1 MFAIY
6 IQICLLISDYLSQIT
21 IDSQANFSSEGNKH
35 VKHSFREAVNHVMP
49 SSLCTASNGNFWSRY
64 LLPNRGLL
72 TSRNCYN
79 VRRFERKRKSK
90 NTPLLKEKKNFLQG
104 VSVSMCV
111 SVCECVH
118 ARVIKTVR
126 NYTVTGGGDDI
137 MIILNYIIHYN
148 NLVEWYSRRGR
159 LEGGKN
165 EDRGE
170 GVRKGNKKP
179 NSSTRVWARIKACK
193 R

>member
-6 IQICLLISDYLSQIT
+6 IQIRLLISDYLSQIT

-90 NTPLLKEKKNFLQG
+90 NTPLLKEKKISCRVCRCQCACPFVSAYMRELLRPLEIIPLRG
-104 VSVSMCV
+104 V
-111 SVCECVH
+111 
-118 ARVIKTVR
+118 
-126 NYTVTGGGDDI
+126 G
-137 MIILNYIIHYN
+137 MIL
-148 NLVEWYSRRGR
+148 
-159 LEGGKN
+159 
-165 EDRGE
+165 
-170 GVRKGNKKP
+170 
-179 NSSTRVWARIKACK
+179 
-193 R
+193 